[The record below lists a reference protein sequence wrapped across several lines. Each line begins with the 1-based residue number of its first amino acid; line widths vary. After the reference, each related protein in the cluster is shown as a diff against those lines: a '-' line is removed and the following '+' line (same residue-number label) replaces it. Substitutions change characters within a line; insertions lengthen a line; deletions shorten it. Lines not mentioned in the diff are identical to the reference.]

1 MVMKPPKTNAQDS
14 FKATPV
20 IERNAVPMLT
30 LPFDMAR
37 ALYASA
43 VHIGAIERSMLAW
56 ARFEGTVDALEK
68 LALGP
73 WARRV

>member
-1 MVMKPPKTNAQDS
+1 MKQPKMNS
-14 FKATPV
+14 PSFFKAMPV
-20 IERNAVPMLT
+20 IERVAAPLLA

-37 ALYASA
+37 ALYATA
-43 VHIGAIERSMLAW
+43 VHIGFIERSMLAW
-56 ARFEGTVDALEK
+56 ARFERAVDALEK